1 MVNTAKIKGRIVE
14 KEKTIQA
21 IAPKIPC
28 SPYTLGQKI
37 ANETP
42 INLEEVMVLC
52 DELDIKELIKL
63 TEPLRNYISEKY
75 DMKVSI
81 LVNCDEV
88 KVIRDEAGVPI
99 KKED

>member
-14 KEKTIQA
+14 KGKTIQA

-52 DELDIKELIKL
+52 DELDIKEEEFTEFFLQRKL
-63 TEPLRNYISEKY
+63 QNTTKNTK
-75 DMKVSI
+75 
-81 LVNCDEV
+81 
-88 KVIRDEAGVPI
+88 
-99 KKED
+99 

>member
-14 KEKTIQA
+14 KGKTIQA

-42 INLEEVMVLC
+42 INLEEVIVLC
-52 DELDIKELIKL
+52 DELDI
-63 TEPLRNYISEKY
+63 TENEFSEFFLQKKLRNTTNK
-75 DMKVSI
+75 
-81 LVNCDEV
+81 
-88 KVIRDEAGVPI
+88 
-99 KKED
+99 

>member
-52 DELDIKELIKL
+52 DELDIKEEEFAEIFLQRKLQNTTKKIK
-63 TEPLRNYISEKY
+63 
-75 DMKVSI
+75 
-81 LVNCDEV
+81 
-88 KVIRDEAGVPI
+88 
-99 KKED
+99 

>member
-14 KEKTIQA
+14 KGKTIQA

-42 INLEEVMVLC
+42 INLEEVIVLC
-52 DELDIKELIKL
+52 DELEIKENEFSEFFLQRKL
-63 TEPLRNYISEKY
+63 QNTTK
-75 DMKVSI
+75 
-81 LVNCDEV
+81 
-88 KVIRDEAGVPI
+88 
-99 KKED
+99 